1 MSIVVLKR
9 KTAARYGPHTPPESG
24 SFSLNGIYRF
34 VGVGPT
40 NLAKSVTRTPF
51 VGLIPKG
58 HGGGS
63 RCRVGGIKG
72 RATKCSSSTGGVSN
86 VVSKSGSNLTT
97 QTTVKVSSLSNA
109 AMLDTK
115 FMGIFHGAYPNS
127 WVQPPK
133 LDMSQQ
139 AEQKQLKE
147 IYNQVCSACPTVNG
161 RPCVSNGSGCVAP
174 YTKDLNTHVQTYAQY
189 NQRLLSRRFNAVPHF
204 PFHMT
209 NSGCNTFYRRVE
221 DVPSTA

>member
-9 KTAARYGPHTPPESG
+9 KTAAKYGTHTPPESG

-51 VGLIPKG
+51 VGTVPKG

-72 RATKCSSSTGGVSN
+72 RSTKCSSSTGGVSN
-86 VVSKSGSNLTT
+86 VVSLSGSNLTT
-97 QTTVKVSSLSNA
+97 QTSVKTSSLSNA

-127 WVQPPK
+127 WVQPPAP
-133 LDMSQQ
+133 DMAQRV
-139 AEQKQLKE
+139 EHKQLE
-147 IYNQVCSACPTVNG
+147 TVHNELCSPCPTVNG

-174 YTKDLNTHVQTYAQY
+174 YTKELNMHAQNYAQY
-189 NQRLLSRRFNAVPHF
+189 NQRLMSRRFLAKPNF
-204 PFHMT
+204 PFQVT

-221 DVPSTA
+221 DVPPTA